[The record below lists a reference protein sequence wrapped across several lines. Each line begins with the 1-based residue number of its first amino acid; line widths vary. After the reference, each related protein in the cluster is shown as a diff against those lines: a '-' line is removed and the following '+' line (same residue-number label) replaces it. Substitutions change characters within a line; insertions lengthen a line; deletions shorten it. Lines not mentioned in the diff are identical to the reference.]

1 MGEAGLDGRR
11 DMGRIK
17 YSLKRGFR
25 GIMVFDGFR
34 SGSFFGDEFDG
45 RAEEVVKES
54 PFTAVEVIEEGDD
67 LWLI

>member
-1 MGEAGLDGRR
+1 M
-11 DMGRIK
+11 
-17 YSLKRGFR
+17 
-25 GIMVFDGFR
+25 FDGFR
-34 SGSFFGDEFDG
+34 SGSFFGDEFYR

>member
-1 MGEAGLDGRR
+1 
-11 DMGRIK
+11 
-17 YSLKRGFR
+17 
-25 GIMVFDGFR
+25 MVFDGFR
-34 SGSFFGDEFDG
+34 SGSFFGDEFYG